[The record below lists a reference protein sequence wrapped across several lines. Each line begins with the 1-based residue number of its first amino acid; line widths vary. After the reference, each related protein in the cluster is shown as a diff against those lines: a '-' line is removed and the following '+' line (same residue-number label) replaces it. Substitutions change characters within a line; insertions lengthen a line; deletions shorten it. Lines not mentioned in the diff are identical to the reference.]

1 MIEGLDSS
9 VAAKIMEELHTD
21 TQADIVQE
29 MGKEDAEA
37 ILSEMDVESAED
49 IWRLTKYD
57 PETAGGLM
65 ELEAFTFVSNET
77 VGTVLRRLVESDDEF
92 ERHRGQHPYILDE
105 SGRLV
110 GVVSL
115 RSLLRSRRDGL
126 LADIMH
132 PAISVSPETSLDE
145 LVILF
150 DENPFLG
157 MPVVDEQGMLLGI
170 VSRIELAEAEL
181 ERIEQDSLSR
191 QKIGDE
197 LRSMPTWLRSRRRLA
212 WLSSN
217 IVLNIIAASVISAY
231 EETLAAVIAIAVF
244 LPMVSD
250 MSGCSGNQAVGVS
263 MRELSLGLTR
273 PMDLFH
279 VLRKELSVGI
289 INGIVLGI
297 LIGIVAWIWKD
308 NSYLGLVIGLALSA
322 NTLLAVSIG
331 GTVPLILKHF
341 GVDPAVA
348 SGPLLTTVTDMAGFF
363 LVLSLATLF
372 MPQLLVEW
380 FFSPTGLMGNAAGRM
395 NSTLPGWLGEH
406 RWSKGFDSTGLAG
419 GTSLVERIRLYR
431 AGWGNIAGRM
441 NSTLPGWL
449 GEHRWSN
456 EFDPTVGP
464 NSFGQQT
471 E

>member
-1 MIEGLDSS
+1 MKDNSTRENTEETIEDEVSLSDAVEASDKTQVVDIVESISSHEALRQVSLMDSDERDQLLVMLGPESAAELIEEAPDELAVTMIEHLE
-9 VAAKIMEELHTD
+9 VTEAAKIMEELHSD

-29 MGKEDAEA
+29 MESESSEA
-37 ILSEMDVESAED
+37 LLSAMDSESAEGV
-49 IWRLTKYD
+49 RKLSLYD
-57 PETAGGLM
+57 ADTAGGLM
-65 ELEAFTFVSNET
+65 ELEAFSFPVDGT
-77 VGTVLRRLVESDDEF
+77 VGSVLKSLVEGHEAF

-105 SGRLV
+105 KDKLV

-115 RSLLRSRRDGL
+115 RDMLRSKRSVR

-132 PAISVSPETSLDE
+132 EPISVHVDTPQEE
-145 LVILF
+145 LVDLF
-150 DENPFLG
+150 DDNPFLG
-157 MPVVDEQGMLLGI
+157 IPVVDEQGILLGV
-170 VSRIELAEAEL
+170 VSRLEVAEAEL
-181 ERIEQDSLSR
+181 ERAEHESLSR
-191 QKIGDE
+191 QQISDE
-197 LRSMPTWLRSRRRLA
+197 LRSMPTLLRSKRRLA

-273 PMDLFH
+273 PVDLFH
-279 VLRKELSVGI
+279 VLKKELGVGV

-297 LIGIVAWIWKD
+297 LIGVVAWIWKG
-308 NSYLGLVIGLALSA
+308 NPYLGVVIGMALTM

-331 GTVPLILKHF
+331 GTVPLVLKHF

-372 MPQLLVEW
+372 MPQLL
-380 FFSPTGLMGNAAGRM
+380 S
-395 NSTLPGWLGEH
+395 
-406 RWSKGFDSTGLAG
+406 
-419 GTSLVERIRLYR
+419 
-431 AGWGNIAGRM
+431 
-441 NSTLPGWL
+441 
-449 GEHRWSN
+449 
-456 EFDPTVGP
+456 
-464 NSFGQQT
+464 
-471 E
+471 

>member
-1 MIEGLDSS
+1 MSEQLKQEETEELDNREDALQAALDASDEQQVAEIVESISSQEALRQVSLMGTEDREELIAMLAPQAAAELIEEAPAELAVAMIEGLESG
-9 VAAKIMEELHTD
+9 VAAKIMEELHSD
-21 TQADIVQE
+21 TQADIVQDLE
-29 MGKEDAEA
+29 PESSEA
-37 ILSEMDVESAED
+37 ILAEMESESAENLR
-49 IWRLTKYD
+49 RLSQYA
-57 PETAGGLM
+57 PNTAGGLM
-65 ELEAFTFVSNET
+65 ELEAFTFGIDET
-77 VGTVLRRLVESDDEF
+77 VGAVLNRLIEGDDSF
-92 ERHRGQHPYILDE
+92 ERYRGQHPYVLDE
-105 SGRLV
+105 SGKLI

-115 RSLLRSRRDGL
+115 RDMLRSRRAVK
-126 LADIMH
+126 LADILH
-132 PAISVSPETSLDE
+132 EPISVLPETSQE
-145 LVILF
+145 TLVDLF

-157 MPVVDEQGMLLGI
+157 IPVVDDSGVLLGV

-181 ERIEQDSLSR
+181 ERAEHESLSR
-191 QKIGDE
+191 QQISEE

-273 PMDLFH
+273 PVDLFH
-279 VLRKELSVGI
+279 VLRKELGVGV

-308 NSYLGLVIGLALSA
+308 NAFLGLVIGLALAS
-322 NTLLAVSIG
+322 NTLIAVSIG
-331 GTVPLILKHF
+331 GTVPLVLKHF

-372 MPQLLVEW
+372 MPQLL
-380 FFSPTGLMGNAAGRM
+380 A
-395 NSTLPGWLGEH
+395 
-406 RWSKGFDSTGLAG
+406 
-419 GTSLVERIRLYR
+419 
-431 AGWGNIAGRM
+431 
-441 NSTLPGWL
+441 
-449 GEHRWSN
+449 
-456 EFDPTVGP
+456 
-464 NSFGQQT
+464 
-471 E
+471 